1 MQVTKGVIHYEIPGH
16 WATSPVMTQSFP
28 VALEFCKSMGVDD
41 LTDKYNVRRAWLASE
56 KEDATVEKADFANVR
71 FSLWL
76 YLDVC
81 SDKFGI
87 DYFSP
92 GHARG
97 WEYGVGAFL
106 KEKD

>member
-16 WATSPVMTQSFP
+16 WVTSPVMTESFP

-41 LTDKYNVRRAWLASE
+41 LTDKYSVRRAWLASE
-56 KEDATVEKADFANVR
+56 KEDAVR

-92 GHARG
+92 GHAHG